1 MALQVTKSKSKGEEF
16 LILERRNLMN
26 FRKIGD
32 NFKTMPTPPDVAEM
46 QKLAQL
52 YQLSQAGANEIGTKL
67 ENLDAEF
74 QVNHDHN
81 PIHHMEERMKDV
93 QSLVQ
98 KLSRK
103 SLALSIENIQNHIF
117 DIAGIR
123 VVTNYI
129 DDVYLIEKMLLNQT
143 DVTLVKRK
151 DYITNPKLSG
161 YRSLHIV
168 VAVPVFQ
175 AHGSQVVNVEIQ
187 IRTVGM
193 DMWASLEHKLRY
205 KTNMDAKM
213 VERYGN
219 DLQGY
224 ANELAQIEAK
234 MQRIYQQLN
243 DYKTGKK

>member
-1 MALQVTKSKSKGEEF
+1 M
-16 LILERRNLMN
+16 ILERRNLMN
-26 FRKIGD
+26 FKKIGD
-32 NFKTMPTPPDVAEM
+32 HFKPALDAPDVAEL

-98 KLSRK
+98 KLARK
-103 SLALSIENIQNHIF
+103 NLALSIDNVQDHIF
-117 DIAGIR
+117 DVAGIR

-129 DDVYLIEKMLLNQT
+129 ADVYLIEKLLLKQT
-143 DVTLVKRK
+143 DVTLIRRK
-151 DYITNPKLSG
+151 DYIKTPKPSG

-175 AHGSQVVNVEIQ
+175 AQGSQAVNVEIQ

-205 KTNMDAKM
+205 KTDMDAKL
-213 VERYGN
+213 VEQYGN

-224 ANELAQIEAK
+224 ANELAQIETK
-234 MQRIYQQLN
+234 MQHIYQQLN
-243 DYKTGKK
+243 DFAK